1 MKSKKQKAAPKP
13 AAAPAAAQAP
23 TPSLKT
29 WHAALGLAAALGA
42 AMLVYGPAL
51 NGPFVFDDIY
61 LPFFSPRFAEAP
73 LPVAIHGTRPFLLF
87 SFWINSKLAGAEP
100 FLYHW
105 FNVLF
110 HVLNAFLVFL
120 IARRLFEWSGCEG
133 RPKERLA
140 AFAGALF
147 LLHPVQTEAV
157 SYVTSR
163 SENLSVL
170 FLLSAAAI
178 FVYRK
183 RTAVSW
189 PVVLAILILYAA
201 AASTKEHTVVLPAVL
216 LLIDYFW
223 NPGFSFSGIRR
234 NWRLYV
240 PIAIG
245 AALAVAYVFDILR
258 QAVTAGFG
266 MKELPWN
273 HYFYT
278 QWRVLWIYIRL
289 FLFPA
294 GQNADWAH
302 GTVRSPLDPMALA
315 GLIGLIGLVGAALWH
330 RKRYP
335 VASFGILCA
344 LLLFAPTSSV
354 VPIEDVVAERR
365 MYLPMLGLS
374 LAAAELLRIWRARPG
389 VRAGAAAAVLV
400 LLGAAC
406 YNRNQVWS
414 SDRLL
419 WEDVLKKSPWN
430 ARARGHLGVAY
441 YKEGRCQEAA
451 AQFEALA
458 KGQRPEAR
466 SFVNWALALDC
477 LGRPEEAIAKLQEA
491 IAITPDSNVYAQ
503 LAMLYGKQGKAEEA
517 YQAIEKALELDPRN
531 DMAYFYRGNLRS
543 LQGDYAR
550 AAEDYRQALAV
561 NPDNE
566 PARRGLARVLGRSK
580 GP

>member
-1 MKSKKQKAAPKP
+1 MKSKKQRPAPKP
-13 AAAPAAAQAP
+13 AAPHAPAPSPAP
-23 TPSLKT
+23 PLKA
-29 WHAALGLAAALGA
+29 WHAALGLAAALGT
-42 AMLVYGPAL
+42 AMLVYAPAL

-61 LPFFSPRFAEAP
+61 LPFFSPRLAAAP
-73 LPVAIHGTRPFLLF
+73 LPVAIHGTRPLLLF

-110 HVLNAFLVFL
+110 HVLNAFLIFL
-120 IARRLFEWSGCEG
+120 IARKLFAWSGCEG
-133 RPKERLA
+133 RSREWLA
-140 AFAGALF
+140 AFAGAVF

-170 FLLSAAAI
+170 FLLSAVAI
-178 FVYRK
+178 FIYRK
-183 RTAVSW
+183 RTAISW

-201 AASTKEHTVVLPAVL
+201 AASTKEHTAVLPAVL
-216 LLIDYFW
+216 LLVDYFW

-240 PIAIG
+240 PIAVG
-245 AALAVAYVFDILR
+245 AALALAYVFDILR

-302 GTVRSPLDPMALA
+302 ATVRSPFDPMALA
-315 GLIGLIGLVGAALWH
+315 GLIGLLGVVGAAIWY

-335 VASFGILCA
+335 LASFAILCA

-374 LAAAELLRIWRARPG
+374 LAAAELLRHWRARPRM
-389 VRAGAAAAVLV
+389 RAGVAAVALV
-400 LLGAAC
+400 ILGAAC
-406 YNRNQVWS
+406 HQRNQVWG

-430 ARARGHLGVAY
+430 ARAREHLGVAY
-441 YKEGRCQEAA
+441 YKEGRCQDAA

-458 KGQRPEAR
+458 KEQRPEAR
-466 SFVNWALALDC
+466 AFVNWALALDC
-477 LGRPEEAIAKLQEA
+477 LGQPEQAKEKLQQAIAVA
-491 IAITPDSNVYAQ
+491 PASDVYAQ
-503 LAMLYGKQGKAEEA
+503 LAMLYGKLGNSEEA
-517 YQAIEKALELDPRN
+517 YRAIEKALELDPRN

-543 LQGDYAR
+543 LEGDYAR
-550 AAEDYRQALAV
+550 AADDYRQALAV

>member
-13 AAAPAAAQAP
+13 AAAPAPAP
-23 TPSLKT
+23 AHTLKA
-29 WHAALGLAAALGA
+29 WHAGLGLALALGA
-42 AMLVYGPAL
+42 AMLVYAPAL

-120 IARRLFEWSGCEG
+120 IARRLFAWSGCQG
-133 RPKERLA
+133 WSKEWPA
-140 AFAGALF
+140 TFAGALF
-147 LLHPVQTEAV
+147 LLHPAQTEAV

-163 SENLSVL
+163 SENLSAL
-170 FLLSAAAI
+170 FFLSAIAI
-178 FVYRK
+178 FIYRR

-189 PVVLAILILYAA
+189 TVVLAILALYAA
-201 AASTKEHTVVLPAVL
+201 AASTKEHTVVLPAAL

-266 MKELPWN
+266 MKELPWH

-302 GTVRSPLDPMALA
+302 GTVRSPLDPMALT
-315 GLIGLIGLVGAALWH
+315 GLIGLLGLVGAAVWY

-365 MYLPMLGLS
+365 MYLPMLG
-374 LAAAELLRIWRARPG
+374 
-389 VRAGAAAAVLV
+389 
-400 LLGAAC
+400 
-406 YNRNQVWS
+406 
-414 SDRLL
+414 
-419 WEDVLKKSPWN
+419 
-430 ARARGHLGVAY
+430 
-441 YKEGRCQEAA
+441 
-451 AQFEALA
+451 
-458 KGQRPEAR
+458 
-466 SFVNWALALDC
+466 
-477 LGRPEEAIAKLQEA
+477 
-491 IAITPDSNVYAQ
+491 
-503 LAMLYGKQGKAEEA
+503 
-517 YQAIEKALELDPRN
+517 
-531 DMAYFYRGNLRS
+531 
-543 LQGDYAR
+543 
-550 AAEDYRQALAV
+550 
-561 NPDNE
+561 
-566 PARRGLARVLGRSK
+566 
-580 GP
+580 